1 MLDVCYFC
9 EGTYPY
15 VPGGVS
21 TWIHQL
27 IEGMPDL
34 KFGLVYLAPSA
45 ASERRLRYK
54 LPPNLIDMVEFNL
67 YDVVAKFPQTTFGDK
82 GKAWREAGPFLSGL
96 INGHGR
102 NFQRAFP
109 HLVGSET
116 VPPAL
121 SFQDLAFSYEAWQ
134 ILTQMYHDFG
144 PRVSFTDFFWTWRYA
159 YFPLFKL
166 FLAEIPRARVYH
178 AVTTGWSGFMGV
190 IAALRYK
197 RPLILTEHGLYVNER
212 RIEITQADWIYVDK
226 ASTVNLETGLGTFKQ
241 IWINLFVGLGK
252 ACYENAN
259 FIYTLH
265 RENKEMQI
273 QFGADGSK
281 IKIIPNGVDLK
292 ALGEVKETAMPRDD
306 SKFRVGFVGRMVPIK
321 DLKTLIKAIKLVED
335 KIPGLEVY
343 LCGPTDEDPSYY
355 AECKTM
361 VEALDLG
368 HIMRFMGRVDVRK
381 YYPIFDVQVL
391 TSISEGQP
399 LVILEGFAARLPCI
413 APDVGACGELL
424 LGGDAEDVAI
434 GPAGV
439 LTWVGNPAQTAEAL
453 VMLYE
458 NPELRKQMGESGRK
472 RVETYYRQEQLF
484 ERYREVYDECR
495 KAHDRTAVGIL

>member
-27 IEGMPDL
+27 IEGMSDL

-45 ASERRLRYK
+45 STERRIRYK
-54 LPPNLIDMVEFNL
+54 LPPNLMDICEFNL
-67 YDVVAKFPQTTFGDK
+67 YDVITRFPQTTYGDK
-82 GKAWREAGPFLSGL
+82 EKAWREAGPFLGGL

-102 NFQRAFP
+102 GFARAFP
-109 HLVGSET
+109 HLCGT
-116 VPPAL
+116 GNHLPAL
-121 SFQDLAFSYEAWQ
+121 SFRDLAFSLDSWNV
-134 ILTQMYHDFG
+134 LTQMYQDFG

-166 FLAEIPRARVYH
+166 FNAEIPRARVYH

-190 IAALRYK
+190 IAAIRYQ

-226 ASTVNLETGLGTFKQ
+226 ASSVNLESGLGTFKQ

-265 RENKEMQI
+265 RENKELQI

-281 IKIIPNGVDLK
+281 IKLIPNGVDLK
-292 ALGEVKETAMPRDD
+292 ALEQTTELAMPRDE
-306 SKFRVGFVGRMVPIK
+306 SKFRVGFVGRIVPIK
-321 DLKTLIKAIKLVED
+321 DLKTLVKAIKLAEER
-335 KIPGLEVY
+335 IPGLEVF
-343 LCGPTDEDPSYY
+343 LCGPTDEDPGYY
-355 AECKTM
+355 AEVKTM

-368 HIMRFMGRVDVRK
+368 HIVRFMGRVDVRK
-381 YYPIFDVQVL
+381 YYPVFDVQVL

-399 LVILEGFAARLPCI
+399 MVILEGFAARLPCI
-413 APDVGACGELL
+413 APDVGSCAELL
-424 LGGDAEDVAI
+424 LGGEAEDTAL

-439 LTWVGNPAQTAEAL
+439 LTWVGNPNQTADAL
-453 VMLYE
+453 VQLYQ
-458 NPELRKQMGESGRK
+458 NPELRKSMGESGRA
-472 RVETYYRQEQLF
+472 RVEKYYRQEQLF
-484 ERYREVYDECR
+484 ARYREVYEECR
-495 KAHDRTAVGIL
+495 KAHDRTTVGML

>member
-1 MLDVCYFC
+1 MLDVVYFC

-21 TWIHQL
+21 SWIHLL
-27 IEGMPDL
+27 IQGNPDL

-45 ASERRLRYK
+45 STERRLRYE
-54 LPPNLIDMVEFNL
+54 LPENVHEIVEFDL
-67 YDVVAKFPQTTFGDK
+67 YDVVTRFPQVTYGNK
-82 GKAWREAGPFLSGL
+82 EKAWHEASPFLHGL

-102 NFQRAFP
+102 HFRQAFP
-109 HLVGSET
+109 YLCGT
-116 VPPAL
+116 ATAPPVL
-121 SFQDLAFSYEAWQ
+121 SFRELAFSHESWRL
-134 ILTQMYHDFG
+134 LTQMYEDFG
-144 PRVSFTDFFWTWRYA
+144 PRVPFNDFFWTWRYA
-159 YFPLFKL
+159 YFPLFKM
-166 FLAEIPRARVYH
+166 FNAEVPRARVYH
-178 AVTTGWSGFMGV
+178 AVTTGWSGFLGV
-190 IAALRYK
+190 IAAMRHK

-226 ASTVNLETGLGTFKQ
+226 AQSANLEAGLGTFKQ

-265 RENKEMQI
+265 RENKEMQVS
-273 QFGADGSK
+273 FGADGSK
-281 IKIIPNGVDLK
+281 IQIIPNGVDYE
-292 ALGEVKETAMPRDD
+292 ALSNPGEPALPRDE
-306 SKFRVGFVGRMVPIK
+306 SKYRVGFIGRIVPIK
-321 DLKTLIKAIKLVED
+321 DVKTLIKSVKLLED

-368 HIMRFMGRVDVRK
+368 HIVRFMGRVDVRK
-381 YYPIFDVQVL
+381 YYQCFDVQVL

-399 LVILEGFAARLPCI
+399 LVILEGFCSRLPCV
-413 APDVGACGELL
+413 APDVGSCAELL
-424 LGGDAEDVAI
+424 LGGDPEDTAL

-439 LTWVGNPAQTAEAL
+439 LTWVGNPQQTAEAL
-453 VMLYE
+453 LALYK
-458 NPELRKQMGESGRK
+458 NPELRRQYGENGRK
-472 RVETYYRQEQLF
+472 RA
-484 ERYREVYDECR
+484 ERYYTLDKLLARYRTVYDECR
-495 KAHDRTAVGIL
+495 MAHDRTAVGML